1 MASIS
6 VRLSEDIE
14 KGLAREAELTGQSR
28 SDLVREA
35 VAQYLTQ
42 KERGR
47 LIEEMKKSARALYS
61 NPEAVAEA
69 REIQEDFDAVDTTLD
84 QIEAEERAAGID
96 PDEKWWD

>member
-1 MASIS
+1 MTNIS
-6 VRLSEDIE
+6 VRLPPDIE
-14 KGLAREAELTGQSR
+14 KGLEEEARLTERNR

-35 VAQYLTQ
+35 VSEYLTRRQ
-42 KERGR
+42 KERI
-47 LIEEMKKSARALYS
+47 IEEMRQAATALYS

-69 REIQEDFDAVDTTLD
+69 REIQEDFDSVDTTLE